1 MGKKIWLSV
10 HPRNFGSHVTVRP
23 PSLAS
28 VRVYTTG
35 KITQSTGVTTR
46 MDSRVL
52 ARNCAAT
59 RTFREK
65 KQQQSRVF
73 LRLSF
78 NVYTDIDNRERARA
92 RDKKQRR
99 RILLEKQHDI
109 LYRR

>member
-1 MGKKIWLSV
+1 M
-10 HPRNFGSHVTVRP
+10 RP
-23 PSLAS
+23 STPQ
-28 VRVYTTG
+28 VYQC
-35 KITQSTGVTTR
+35 KRTQSTGVATQ
-46 MDSRVL
+46 MELEGL
-52 ARNCAAT
+52 ARNCVAT

-99 RILLEKQHDI
+99 RILLEKQHGSFI
-109 LYRR
+109 SAVRK